1 MTAPAGPAASATRA
15 LAALY
20 APPAQQPLCTALCA
34 LEEEI
39 GASLK
44 PGLEHQVAHAR
55 LAWWREECARCAA
68 SKPVH
73 PLTRAIAAAFAG
85 RDPRSLEGLAG
96 LVDVAEWD
104 LAGATFATRRELTGY
119 CERWAAAM
127 VVPPAQLG
135 APTVDSSLP
144 RALGARL
151 RESELLASLAREA
164 RAGRL
169 RLPLDEL
176 GAAGVEA
183 ASFPPPPWPPA
194 LAALLAARHRQLR
207 AELSA
212 GVAALTAS
220 AQPALR
226 ALLVWAVL
234 AHLGSQRAEQ
244 RLPAALPSGDHHAPL
259 DGWRAWRAAR
269 RADSGRLA
277 L

>member
-1 MTAPAGPAASATRA
+1 MTVPARPAASQTRG

-20 APPAQQPLCTALCA
+20 TPPAQQPLCTALRA

-68 SKPVH
+68 SKPAH
-73 PLTRAIAAAFAG
+73 PLTRAIAAAFTG
-85 RDPRSLEGLAG
+85 RDQRILEGLAG

-119 CERWAAAM
+119 CERWAGAM
-127 VVPPAQLG
+127 VVPLAQLG
-135 APTVDSSLP
+135 APTVDAAIA
-144 RALGARL
+144 RALGAKL

-176 GAAGVEA
+176 GAAGVDA

-207 AELSA
+207 AELTA
-212 GVAALTAS
+212 DVGALTAA
-220 AQPALR
+220 AQPPLR

-234 AHLGSQRAEQ
+234 AHLGSRRAEQ
-244 RLPAALPSGDHHAPL
+244 RLPGALPSGDHHAPL